1 MLNKQFVQERM
12 ALFKEAGNVLPG
24 AKVYYREDWDVY
36 YFDLAGKQFGL
47 MSKEANEKAVLTI
60 KGVPDDNISL
70 RRRYSDVVPGYYANK
85 QHWNSILLCSE
96 QLSDI
101 EITELL
107 QNSYEL
113 VFQKLTKKAQRE
125 INPQQLI

>member
-1 MLNKQFVQERM
+1 MLDNQSLIKRM
-12 ALFKEAGNVLPG
+12 TKLLEAGRTFSG
-24 AKVYYREDWDVY
+24 AKVYYREDWGVY

-47 MSKEANEKAVLTI
+47 MSKAANEKAVLTI
-60 KGVPDDNISL
+60 KGLPEENISL
-70 RRRYSDVVPGYYANK
+70 RQTYSDIVPGYYANK

-107 QNSYEL
+107 QASYQL
-113 VFQKLTKKAQRE
+113 VFQKLTKKVQLE
-125 INPQQLI
+125 INAYL